1 LKHFIINFVIIN
13 KFDLSGIVESRDKLE
28 KYCGVTHGAQEIFD
42 ETGLTITHANYNRM
56 FRIIRANTAESK
68 NDVSQDQILDEL
80 ERNLESVPNFIAK
93 LVEKY
98 YQ

>member
-1 LKHFIINFVIIN
+1 MKHFIINFVIIN

-42 ETGLTITHANYNRM
+42 ETGLAITHANYNRK
-56 FRIIRANTAESK
+56 FRIISANAESK
-68 NDVSQDQILDEL
+68 DDVSQDQILDEL
-80 ERNLESVPNFIAK
+80 EKNLESVPNFISK